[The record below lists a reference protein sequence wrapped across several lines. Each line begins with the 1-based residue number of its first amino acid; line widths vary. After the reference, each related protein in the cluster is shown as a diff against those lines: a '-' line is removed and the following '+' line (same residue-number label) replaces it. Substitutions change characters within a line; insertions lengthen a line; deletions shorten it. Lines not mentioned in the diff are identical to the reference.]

1 MAITKGFIKDWGGN
15 RILPITRGELV
26 LDQDGK
32 MALSSKYFEAGYNGN
47 EYGLISAADLAKISG
62 GSSGEGI
69 SDIYA
74 KLNQINSGLMIN
86 NTALNFYTAAGV
98 ATPIKI
104 GSVGDGKITIALGNG
119 NTVNLS
125 LEELQSD
132 VTAITQIIKSITVD
146 KYGRVTSVTGG
157 ALTNAEIPAELTGKT
172 LKDGTLSN
180 YTTSDKEIGNDEK
193 AIVNKAYVDAKF
205 QEVGSVATGALRFKG
220 GISDANS
227 IETILTDST
236 YRNYYYKVTKAF
248 NINVSDLYDKSGIPT
263 GTTTIEVEVGDT
275 LIVKAPETGTG
286 TRASFV
292 YIPSGDDD
300 TRITVTKDGST
311 SNALTSRVGEVTL
324 KFSSLFEVSNN
335 PSGSGIAYISIP
347 VATNTQDGYL
357 SKSDYQTF
365 KNYANNLKVDYTS
378 AFTTGSSI
386 YTIGTLTVGTT
397 PYTIYGLNNVST
409 LSLENGTGTNTALNP
424 IIKFTETGVTNDVKI
439 TVKGANG
446 IVTKKNGSAIE
457 IGAVNEVATDS
468 TKYLEIDSGYKF
480 KVRIGSVS
488 NNQVVNGLT
497 DYEEFA
503 TFRSNVIQT
512 TTQYEIIGNSLKD
525 TSFDYYYG
533 STDLKTAVTL
543 TI

>member
-74 KLNQINSGLMIN
+74 KLNQINSGLMVN

-104 GSVGDGKITIALGNG
+104 GSVGDGKITITLGTG

-172 LKDGTLSN
+172 ITNGTIKNGVTDVKDVANNEL
-180 YTTSDKEIGNDEK
+180 
-193 AIVNKAYVDAKF
+193 AIVNKAYVDSKF
-205 QEVGSVATGALRFKG
+205 NQVTGMATGALKFAG
-220 GISDANS
+220 PLNDA
-227 IETILTDST
+227 TIANAALTNKDAFYS
-236 YRNYYYKVTKAF
+236 YYKVTKKF
-248 NINVSDLYDKSGIPT
+248 NISKSNLYDTT
-263 GTTTIEVEVGDT
+263 GVTGDVLEVQIGDS
-275 LIVKAPETGTG
+275 LIVYPENPTDT
-286 TRASFV
+286 TAKFV
-292 YIPSGDDD
+292 YIPSGDDI
-300 TRITVTKDGST
+300 TTITVTKD
-311 SNALTSRVGEVTL
+311 NATTPPFNTKLGNVVL
-324 KFSSLFEVSNN
+324 KFSDLFSITN
-335 PSGSGIAYISIP
+335 PSQGNTAYISIP
-347 VATNTQDGYL
+347 AASGSTNGYL
-357 SKSDYQTF
+357 TKEDYTAF
-365 KNYANNLKVDYTS
+365 KNYANNLKVEYAAS
-378 AFTTGSSI
+378 FTTGSGI
-386 YTIGTLTVGTT
+386 YTIGTLTIGTAT
-397 PYTIYGLNNVST
+397 HTIYGLNNIST
-409 LSLENGTGTNTALNP
+409 LSLENGTGTNTAFNP

-439 TVKGANG
+439 TVKGTNG

-512 TTQYEIIGNSLKD
+512 TTQFEIIENSLKD

>member
-1 MAITKGFIKDWGGN
+1 MAIKKGFIKDWSGKK
-15 RILPITRGELV
+15 ILPITRGELV

-69 SDIYA
+69 SDIYT
-74 KLNQINSGLMIN
+74 KLNQINSGLMVN
-86 NTALNFYTAAGV
+86 NTALNFYTAAGA

-104 GSVGDGKITIALGNG
+104 GSAGDGKITITLGAE

-146 KYGRVTSVTGG
+146 KYGRVTNVTGG

-172 LKDGTLSN
+172 ITNGTIKNGVTDVKDVANNEL
-180 YTTSDKEIGNDEK
+180 
-193 AIVNKAYVDAKF
+193 AIVNKAYVDSKF
-205 QEVGSVATGALRFKG
+205 NQANGMATGALKFAG
-220 GISDANS
+220 PLNDATLANAA
-227 IETILTDST
+227 LTNKDAFYS
-236 YRNYYYKVTKAF
+236 YYKVTKKF
-248 NINVSDLYDKSGIPT
+248 YISKSNLYDTTGIT
-263 GTTTIEVEVGDT
+263 GDT
-275 LIVKAPETGTG
+275 LEVQVGDSLIVYPENPTDT
-286 TRASFV
+286 TAKFV
-292 YIPSGDDD
+292 YIPSGDDI
-300 TRITVTKDGST
+300 TTITVTKDD
-311 SNALTSRVGEVTL
+311 VTTPPFNTKLGDVVL
-324 KFSSLFEVSNN
+324 KFSDLFNITN
-335 PSGSGIAYISIP
+335 PNGGNTAYISIP
-347 VATNTQDGYL
+347 AASGSTNGYL
-357 SKSDYQTF
+357 TKEDYTAF
-365 KNYANNLKVDYTS
+365 KNYASNLAVDYTAS
-378 AFTTGSSI
+378 FTTGSGI
-386 YTIGTLTVGTT
+386 YTIGTLTIGTAT
-397 PYTIYGLNNVST
+397 HTIYGLNNVST

-439 TVKGANG
+439 TVKGVNG
-446 IVTKKNGSAIE
+446 IVTKKNSSDIE
-457 IGAVNEVATDS
+457 IGAANEVATDS
-468 TKYLEIDSGYKF
+468 TKYLEIDQGYKF

-503 TFRSNVIQT
+503 LFRSEVIQT
-512 TTQYEIIGNSLKD
+512 TTKFEIIENSLKD

-533 STDLKTAVTL
+533 SADLKTAVTL

>member
-15 RILPITRGELV
+15 KILPITRGELV

-74 KLNQINSGLMIN
+74 KLNQINSGLMVN

-104 GSVGDGKITIALGNG
+104 GSVGDGKITITLGTG

-157 ALTNAEIPAELTGKT
+157 ALTNAEIPEELTGKT
-172 LKDGTLSN
+172 ITNSTIKSGVTDVKDVANNEL
-180 YTTSDKEIGNDEK
+180 

-205 QEVGSVATGALRFKG
+205 NQANVMATGALKFAG
-220 GISDANS
+220 PLN
-227 IETILTDST
+227 DST
-236 YRNYYYKVTKAF
+236 IANAALTNKDAFYCYYKVTKKF
-248 NINVSDLYDKSGIPT
+248 NISKTNLYDTT
-263 GTTTIEVEVGDT
+263 GVTGDT
-275 LIVKAPETGTG
+275 LEVQIGDSLIVYPENPTDT
-286 TRASFV
+286 TAKFV
-292 YIPSGDDD
+292 YIPSGDDI
-300 TRITVTKDGST
+300 TTITVTKD
-311 SNALTSRVGEVTL
+311 NATTPPFNTKLGNVVL
-324 KFSSLFEVSNN
+324 KFSDLFSITN
-335 PSGSGIAYISIP
+335 PSQGNTAYISIP
-347 VATNTQDGYL
+347 AASTSTNGYL
-357 SKSDYQTF
+357 TKEDYTAF
-365 KNYANNLKVDYTS
+365 KNYANNLKVEYAES
-378 AFTTGSSI
+378 FTTGSGI
-386 YTIGTLTVGTT
+386 YTIGTLTIGTAT
-397 PYTIYGLNNVST
+397 HTIYGLNNVST
-409 LSLENGTGTNTALNP
+409 LSLENGTGNNTEFNP

-446 IVTKKNGSAIE
+446 IITKKNGSDIE
-457 IGAVNEVATDS
+457 IGAANEVATDS

-480 KVRIGSVS
+480 KVIVGSVS
-488 NNQVVNGLT
+488 NNQVVDGLT

-512 TTQYEIIGNSLKD
+512 TTKFEIILNSLKD
-525 TSFDYYYG
+525 TGFDYYYG
-533 STDLKTAVTL
+533 SEDLIEAVTL

>member
-62 GSSGEGI
+62 GNNGEGI
-69 SDIYA
+69 SDIYT
-74 KLNQINSGLMIN
+74 KLNQINSGLMVN
-86 NTALNFYTAAGV
+86 NTALNFYTATGV

-104 GSVGDGKITIALGNG
+104 GSVGDGRITITLGNG
-119 NTVNLS
+119 NIVNLS

-157 ALTNAEIPAELTGKT
+157 ALTNAEIPTELTGKT

-180 YTTSDKEIGNDEK
+180 YTTSDKEIGTDEK
-193 AIVNKAYVDAKF
+193 AIVNKAYVDAKL
-205 QEVGSVATGALRFKG
+205 QEIGTVATGALHFKG

-227 IETILTDST
+227 IETILTNTS
-236 YRNYYYKVTKAF
+236 YRNSYYKVTKAF
-248 NINVSDLYDKSGIPT
+248 NINVSDLYDKSGIPA
-263 GTTTIEVEVGDT
+263 GATTIKVEIGDT
-275 LIVKAPETGTG
+275 LIVKAPETGT
-286 TRASFV
+286 RSLFV

-300 TRITVTKDGST
+300 TRITVTKDGAA

-324 KFSSLFEVSNN
+324 KFSSLFEVTNN

-347 VATNTQDGYL
+347 KVTSTQDGYL
-357 SKSDYQTF
+357 SKSDYQIF
-365 KNYANNLKVDYTS
+365 KNYADNLKVEYS
-378 AFTTGSSI
+378 PAFTNGSGI
-386 YTIGTLTVGTT
+386 YTIGTLTIGTAT
-397 PYTIYGLNNVST
+397 HTIYGLNNIST
-409 LSLENGTGTNTALNP
+409 LSLENGTGSNTAFNP
-424 IIKFTETGVTNDVKI
+424 IIKFTETGVSNDVAI
-439 TVKGANG
+439 TVKGVNG
-446 IVTKKNGSAIE
+446 IVTKKNNSDIE

-468 TKYLEIDSGYKF
+468 DKYLEIDSGYKF
-480 KVRIGSVS
+480 KVKIGSIS
-488 NNQVVNGLT
+488 NNQVVDGLT
-497 DYEEFA
+497 DYGEFA
-503 TFRSNVIQT
+503 VFRSDVIRT
-512 TTQYEIIGNSLKD
+512 TTQFEIIENSLKN
-525 TSFDYYYG
+525 TNFKYYYG
-533 STDLKTAVTL
+533 STDLADAVDL

>member
-15 RILPITRGELV
+15 KILPITRGELV

-74 KLNQINSGLMIN
+74 KLNQINSGLMVN

-104 GSVGDGKITIALGNG
+104 GSVGDGKITITLGAG

-172 LKDGTLSN
+172 ITNGTIKNGVTDVKDVANNEL
-180 YTTSDKEIGNDEK
+180 
-193 AIVNKAYVDAKF
+193 AIVNKAYVDSKF
-205 QEVGSVATGALRFKG
+205 NQVNVMATGALKFAG
-220 GISDANS
+220 PLNDA
-227 IETILTDST
+227 TIANAALTNKDAFYS
-236 YRNYYYKVTKAF
+236 YYKVTKKF
-248 NINVSDLYDKSGIPT
+248 NISKSNLYDTT
-263 GTTTIEVEVGDT
+263 GVTGDT
-275 LIVKAPETGTG
+275 LEVQIGDSLIVYPENPTDT
-286 TRASFV
+286 TAKFV
-292 YIPSGDDD
+292 YIPSGDDI
-300 TRITVTKDGST
+300 TTITVTKD
-311 SNALTSRVGEVTL
+311 NATTPPFNTKLGNVVL
-324 KFSSLFEVSNN
+324 KFSDLFSITN
-335 PSGSGIAYISIP
+335 PSQGNTAYISIP
-347 VATNTQDGYL
+347 AASGSTNGYL
-357 SKSDYQTF
+357 TKEDYTAF
-365 KNYANNLKVDYTS
+365 KNYANNLKVEYAAS
-378 AFTTGSSI
+378 FTTGKGI
-386 YTIGTLTVGTT
+386 YTIGTLTIGTAT
-397 PYTIYGLNNVST
+397 HTIYGLNNIST

-439 TVKGANG
+439 TVKGTNG

-512 TTQYEIIGNSLKD
+512 TTQFEIIENSLKD

>member
-32 MALSSKYFEAGYNGN
+32 MALASKYFEAGYNGN

-62 GSSGEGI
+62 GNSGEGI
-69 SDIYA
+69 SDIYT

-104 GSVGDGKITIALGNG
+104 GSAGDGKITITLGSG

-146 KYGRVTSVTGG
+146 KYGRVTNVTGG

-180 YTTSDKEIGNDEK
+180 YKTSDKEIGTDEK

-227 IETILTDST
+227 IETILTDSS
-236 YRNYYYKVTKAF
+236 YRNSYYKVTKAF
-248 NINVSDLYDKSGIPT
+248 NINVSDLYDTSGIPT
-263 GTTTIEVEVGDT
+263 GTTTIKVEVGDT
-275 LIVKAPETGTG
+275 LIVKAPETG

-300 TRITVTKDGST
+300 TRITVTKDGAAT
-311 SNALTSRVGEVTL
+311 NALTSRVGEVTL

-335 PSGSGIAYISIP
+335 PSGSGVAYISIP
-347 VATNTQDGYL
+347 VATSTQDGYL

-365 KNYANNLKVDYTS
+365 KNYANSLKVDY
-378 AFTTGSSI
+378 APEFTNGSGI
-386 YTIGTLTVGTT
+386 YTIGTLTIGTAT
-397 PYTIYGLNNVST
+397 HTIYGLNNIST
-409 LSLENGTGTNTALNP
+409 LSLENGTGSNTTLNP

-439 TVKGANG
+439 TVKGVNG
-446 IVTKKNGSAIE
+446 IVTKKNGSDIE

-468 TKYLEIDSGYKF
+468 TKYLEIDSGYQF
-480 KVRIGSVS
+480 KVRIGSVV
-488 NNQVVNGLT
+488 NNKVVNGLT

-512 TTQYEIIGNSLKD
+512 TTQFELIENSLKD

-533 STDLKTAVTL
+533 STDLVDAITL

>member
-74 KLNQINSGLMIN
+74 KLNQINSGLMVN

-104 GSVGDGKITIALGNG
+104 GSVGDGKITITLGTG

-157 ALTNAEIPAELTGKT
+157 ALTNAEIPEELTGKT
-172 LKDGTLSN
+172 ITNGTIKNGVTDVKDVANNEL
-180 YTTSDKEIGNDEK
+180 
-193 AIVNKAYVDAKF
+193 AIVNKAYVDSKF
-205 QEVGSVATGALRFKG
+205 SQVTGMATGALKFAG
-220 GISDANS
+220 PLN
-227 IETILTDST
+227 DST
-236 YRNYYYKVTKAF
+236 IANAALTNKDAFYSYYKVTKKF
-248 NINVSDLYDKSGIPT
+248 NISKSNLYDTT
-263 GTTTIEVEVGDT
+263 GVTGDT
-275 LIVKAPETGTG
+275 LEVQIGDSLIVYPENPTDT
-286 TRASFV
+286 TAKFV
-292 YIPSGDDD
+292 YIPSGDDI
-300 TRITVTKDGST
+300 TTITVTKD
-311 SNALTSRVGEVTL
+311 NATTPPFNTKLGNVIL
-324 KFSSLFEVSNN
+324 KFSDLFSITN
-335 PSGSGIAYISIP
+335 PSQGNTAYISIP
-347 VATNTQDGYL
+347 QVSNSTDGYL
-357 SKSDYQTF
+357 SKTDYATF
-365 KNYANNLKVDYTS
+365 KNYANTLNVSYS
-378 AFTTGSSI
+378 EAFSTGNGL
-386 YTIGTLTVGTT
+386 YTIGTLTIGTAT
-397 PYTIYGLNNVST
+397 HTIYGLNNVST
-409 LSLENGTGTNTALNP
+409 LSLENGSGSGTNAAFNP
-424 IIKFTETGVTNDVKI
+424 VIKFTETGVTNDVNI
-439 TVKGANG
+439 TVKGVNG
-446 IVTKKNGSAIE
+446 VVTKKNGNAIE

-468 TKYLEIDSGYKF
+468 TNYLEITSGYQF
-480 KVRIGSVS
+480 KVKLGSVN
-488 NNQVVNGLT
+488 NNQVVHGLT

-512 TTQYEIIGNSLKD
+512 TVKFEIITNSLKEAGN
-525 TSFDYYYG
+525 DYYYG
-533 STDLKTAVTL
+533 SKDLKDAVDV

>member
-1 MAITKGFIKDWGGN
+1 MAITKGFIKDWSGN
-15 RILPITRGELV
+15 KILPITRGELV

-62 GSSGEGI
+62 GNNGEGI

-74 KLNQINSGLMIN
+74 KLNQINSGLMVN
-86 NTALNFYTAAGV
+86 DTALNFYTAAGV

-104 GSVGDGKITIALGNG
+104 GSVGDGKITITLGTG

-132 VTAITQIIKSITVD
+132 VTAISQIIKSITVD

-157 ALTNAEIPAELTGKT
+157 ALTNEEIPAELTGKT
-172 LKDGTLSN
+172 LKNGILSN
-180 YTTSDKEIGNDEK
+180 CTTSDKEIGTDEK
-193 AIVNKAYVDAKF
+193 AIVNKAYVDARV
-205 QEVGSVATGALRFKG
+205 QEVESVATGALHFKG

-227 IETILTDST
+227 IETILTDSS

-248 NINVSDLYDKSGIPT
+248 NINVSDLYDTSGIPA

-275 LIVKAPETGTG
+275 LIVKAPETG

-300 TRITVTKDGST
+300 TRITVTKDGSA

-347 VATNTQDGYL
+347 VATSTQDGYL
-357 SKSDYQTF
+357 SKSDYQAF
-365 KNYANNLKVDYTS
+365 KNYADNLKVEYTPT
-378 AFTTGSSI
+378 FTTGSGI
-386 YTIGTLTVGTT
+386 YTIGTLEIGTAT
-397 PYTIYGLNNVST
+397 HTIYGLNNVST
-409 LSLENGTGTNTALNP
+409 LSLENGTGSNTALNP
-424 IIKFTETGVTNDVKI
+424 IIKFTETGVTNDVTI
-439 TVKGANG
+439 AVKGISG
-446 IVTKKNGSAIE
+446 IVTKKNGSDIE
-457 IGAVNEVATDS
+457 ISAANEVATDS

-480 KVRIGSVS
+480 KARIGSVS

-503 TFRSNVIQT
+503 TFRSDVFRT
-512 TTQYEIIGNSLKD
+512 TTQFEIIGNSLNE

-533 STDLKTAVTL
+533 SADLIDAVKL

>member
-15 RILPITRGELV
+15 KILPITRGELV

-74 KLNQINSGLMIN
+74 KLNQINSGLMVN

-104 GSVGDGKITIALGNG
+104 GSVGDGKITITLGAG

-157 ALTNAEIPAELTGKT
+157 ALTNAEIPTELTGKT
-172 LKDGTLSN
+172 ITNGTIKNGVTDVKDVANNEL
-180 YTTSDKEIGNDEK
+180 
-193 AIVNKAYVDAKF
+193 AIVNKAYVDSKF
-205 QEVGSVATGALRFKG
+205 NQVTGMATGALKFAG
-220 GISDANS
+220 PLNDA
-227 IETILTDST
+227 TIANAALTNKDAFYS
-236 YRNYYYKVTKAF
+236 YYKVTKKF
-248 NINVSDLYDKSGIPT
+248 NISKSNLYDTT
-263 GTTTIEVEVGDT
+263 GVTGDILEVQVGDS
-275 LIVKAPETGTG
+275 LIVYPENPTDT
-286 TRASFV
+286 TAKFV
-292 YIPSGDDD
+292 YIPSGDDI
-300 TRITVTKDGST
+300 TTITVTKD
-311 SNALTSRVGEVTL
+311 NATTPPFNTKLGNVVL
-324 KFSSLFEVSNN
+324 KFSDLFSITN
-335 PSGSGIAYISIP
+335 PSQGNTAYISIP
-347 VATNTQDGYL
+347 AASGSTNGYL
-357 SKSDYQTF
+357 TKEDYTAF
-365 KNYANNLKVDYTS
+365 KNYASNLKVDYTAS
-378 AFTTGSSI
+378 FTTGKGI
-386 YTIGTLTVGTT
+386 YTIGTLTIGTAT
-397 PYTIYGLNNVST
+397 HTIYGLNNVST

-439 TVKGANG
+439 TVKGTNG

-512 TTQYEIIGNSLKD
+512 TTQFEIIENSLKD

>member
-180 YTTSDKEIGNDEK
+180 YTTSDKEIGTDEK

-248 NINVSDLYDKSGIPT
+248 NINVSDLYDRAGIPT

-275 LIVKAPETGTG
+275 LIVKAPETGT
-286 TRASFV
+286 RASFV

-300 TRITVTKDGST
+300 TRITVTKDGSA

-347 VATNTQDGYL
+347 VATSTQDGYL

-365 KNYANNLKVDYTS
+365 KNYADSLKVDYSASFTS
-378 AFTTGSSI
+378 GSGI
-386 YTIGTLTVGTT
+386 YTIGTLTIGTAT
-397 PYTIYGLNNVST
+397 HTIYGLNNVST
-409 LSLENGTGTNTALNP
+409 LSLENGTGDNTAFNP

-439 TVKGANG
+439 TVKGSNG
-446 IVTKKNGSAIE
+446 IVTRKNGSDIE

-480 KVRIGSVS
+480 KVIVGSVL
-488 NNQVVNGLT
+488 NNQVVDGLT

-512 TTQYEIIGNSLKD
+512 TTKFEIIGNSLKE
-525 TSFDYYYG
+525 TGFDYHYG
-533 STDLKTAVTL
+533 SEDLIEAVTL